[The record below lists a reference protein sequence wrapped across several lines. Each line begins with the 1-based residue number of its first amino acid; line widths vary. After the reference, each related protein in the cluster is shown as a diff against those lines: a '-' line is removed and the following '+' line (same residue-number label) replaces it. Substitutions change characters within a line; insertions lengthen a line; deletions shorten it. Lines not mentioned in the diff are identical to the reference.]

1 MEELSIEQELTR
13 MRDQLEDLDGELDEL
28 KLRKKNMLRKIVRVT
43 RSNVELAEKLGLPTE
58 LSQRGRK
65 KATDDEGDDAPGDA
79 APPG

>member
-1 MEELSIEQELTR
+1 MEELTIEQELTR

-43 RSNVELAEKLGLPTE
+43 RNNVELAEKLGLPTE

-65 KATDDEGDDAPGDA
+65 KATDDEGDDPAGDTT
-79 APPG
+79 PPG